1 MHLIKFEFSEVS
13 LLIFTKIDS
22 ERQPINDEKRKK
34 RYQPQRLMFD
44 VLLNR
49 TAFLVCL
56 NGVMNHSHKLLA
68 V

>member
-34 RYQPQRLMFD
+34 NYQPKIH
-44 VLLNR
+44 VLTSFEQNCSPS
-49 TAFLVCL
+49 V
-56 NGVMNHSHKLLA
+56 S
-68 V
+68 